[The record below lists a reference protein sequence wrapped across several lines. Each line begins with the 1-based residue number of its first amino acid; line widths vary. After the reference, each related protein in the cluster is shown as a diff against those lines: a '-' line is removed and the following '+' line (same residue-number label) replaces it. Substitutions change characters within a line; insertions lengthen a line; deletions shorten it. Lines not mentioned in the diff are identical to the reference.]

1 MPISNRQLPHTG
13 KANMTKM
20 TKPPVF
26 CEKYCVVCKG
36 ARAGNSIWGALQ
48 RLELMLMGKNGCY
61 WGKARTRY
69 YGVTPDQNIPDS
81 FYKKNTKQ

>member
-1 MPISNRQLPHTG
+1 
-13 KANMTKM
+13 MTEP

-36 ARAGNSIWGALQ
+36 ARAGNPICNVLQ
-48 RLELMLMGKNGCY
+48 RLELMIMGKAGCF

-69 YGVTPDQNIPDS
+69 YGVTPDQKIPEEFYTKNIR
-81 FYKKNTKQ
+81 K